1 MRRKRGLSLLETMF
15 CCALLGLFLSIVTQL
30 VVSAYRTQGLYRD
43 RLERQR
49 QATVF
54 LQKVVRQLQGA
65 TDVRLVSSLEA
76 PTGNSSLTGDGLLI
90 TYRTPDGMRTS
101 KHYRDLDSRTVC
113 SQTFGDSFNL
123 SYEVTWIDLPGSPR
137 VELRQTA
144 AFSIEPITVS
154 GKDMWRVKL
163 SLDGLPQ
170 PYERQVRRQPT
181 KGL

>member
-1 MRRKRGLSLLETMF
+1 MRSKRGLSLLETMF

-54 LQKVVRQLQGA
+54 LKKVVRQLQAA

-76 PTGNSSLTGDGLLI
+76 PTADSSLTGDGLLVTHRI
-90 TYRTPDGMRTS
+90 EGGRRTS
-101 KHYRDLDSRTVC
+101 KFYRDLASQTVC
-113 SQTFGDSFNL
+113 SQLFGDSFNH
-123 SYEVTWIDLPGSPR
+123 SSAVTWIDLPGSPKI
-137 VELRQTA
+137 ELRQTA
-144 AFSIEPITVS
+144 AFSIEPVTL
-154 GKDMWRVKL
+154 GGLDMWRVSL

-170 PYERQVRRQPT
+170 AYERQVRRQPT